1 MVSTVL
7 IVDGYNAI
15 HAWPSL
21 KKYANKSD
29 LHIARTRLLE
39 RLSNFVVFK
48 GYSGKVIFDAHKH
61 SQPSEQ
67 ILSPKGV
74 EVFFSAYGE
83 TADTVI
89 ERTCLQ
95 LQWEDCRVRVATSD
109 RSIQLVAMGFD
120 AEWISVLGLHEEV
133 KHVAKQV
140 RRAASSTC
148 PPGRGIDG
156 FLDRRTRDR
165 LRQWRLNGKDVGR

>member
-1 MVSTVL
+1 MAATVL

-21 KKYANKSD
+21 KKYATKSE
-29 LHIARTRLLE
+29 LHIARSRLLE

-48 GYSGKVIFDAHKH
+48 GYSGMVVFDAHKH
-61 SQPSEQ
+61 RQPSVPM
-67 ILSPKGV
+67 LAPKGLDV
-74 EVFFSAYGE
+74 HFSEYGE

-89 ERTCLQ
+89 ERTCAH

-120 AEWISVLGLHEEV
+120 ADWVSVLGLFEEV
-133 KHVAKQV
+133 KHAAKQAK
-140 RRAASSTC
+140 RAARSTRK
-148 PPGRGIDG
+148 PGRGIDG
-156 FLDRRTRDR
+156 FLDEGTRDR
-165 LRQWRLNGKDVGR
+165 LMQWRLNGKDVGA